1 MIWFEKKR
9 WAREFG
15 SERKKHSKT
24 RRNVEKE
31 KEKWQWF
38 KAWGNM
44 FGHFARELIATNHER
59 EMQEILSRIMI
70 I

>member
-31 KEKWQWF
+31 KETLF
-38 KAWGNM
+38 FFYIGND
-44 FGHFARELIATNHER
+44 
-59 EMQEILSRIMI
+59 
-70 I
+70 